1 MSAIIITTTAPYS
14 RSRPRIPDYYSQS
27 TSSTSANNG
36 EGNGLANERTA
47 LLRSSSPTPSCTSSV
62 STYSS
67 SSTAGQDDTESGRNP
82 NRGKSRSSPADQKPY
97 RSPPLKDSISTFRFV
112 IVCTGIWSAN
122 FVFAFQ
128 STSIPTLAPEI
139 GAYFQHAELSTYLG
153 SMFTLSSTAV
163 IPLFG
168 VLMETLGRKFAMVT
182 ACGFFGL
189 GTVFCAL
196 SEGMYQLIAARIFA
210 GLGGGGLL
218 TVSSVIVTDLVPLR
232 DRGYYQGLMMTV
244 FGSGSMLG
252 GPIAGWLTDKYGW
265 HWSFWVQLPVVIFC
279 AIIVSLF
286 LPTAPIPPTHK
297 SLLSGLASLDWLG
310 SFFLITST
318 TSLILGLSFHTS
330 YLEPWSSP
338 IVWGLILCSIITA
351 VAFFYTETKVERPVV
366 PLKLFKSSHI
376 AAIMIAGFFLSICNQ
391 AFIAANHESPYHG
404 RLQLQMFQIPVYFA
418 VIMNTSA
425 AQAGLIMS
433 LCGGLGLATGS
444 MVAGQYIRSGHSWRW
459 LGPISLVPP
468 IIGGVVAALWTPAWP
483 WWSYY
488 ATVLPCVL
496 GYSTFLCVQLVA
508 LISSIDSQ
516 IMPKATALMYTV
528 RSLGA
533 TLGVSVGGSVQLGA
547 LASSLKKQLAGAENS
562 NEIISAILHS
572 KAAIRLLPPS
582 LRIKAL
588 YSYAYSLSVVWTF
601 SAIIAIITFVCS
613 FWIQSPD
620 VHERGHS
627 HSSDFKST
635 ATGDAAAARRRSRR
649 QKRRI
654 QETGVGVVDEPFGEG
669 LGEASIQGETA
680 DQGR

>member
-1 MSAIIITTTAPYS
+1 MSAIIITTRPY
-14 RSRPRIPDYYSQS
+14 SRPRIPNYSAGP
-27 TSSTSANNG
+27 SSSSSAKHD
-36 EGNGLANERTA
+36 GLATERTA
-47 LLRSSSPTPSCTSSV
+47 LLRPSSPAPSCTSSV

-67 SSTAGQDDTESGRNP
+67 SSTAANDAVDNGRSHRPSRKGDSGDR
-82 NRGKSRSSPADQKPY
+82 PY
-97 RSPPLKDSISTFRFV
+97 RSPPLKASISTFRFV
-112 IVCTGIWSAN
+112 IVCIGIWSAN

-139 GAYFQHAELSTYLG
+139 GSYFQHAELSTYLG

-182 ACGFFGL
+182 ACGFFGV
-189 GTVFCAL
+189 GTVLCAL
-196 SEGMYQLIAARIFA
+196 ARGMYQLIAARIFA

-232 DRGYYQGLMMTV
+232 DRGFYQGLMMTV

-252 GPIAGWLTDKYGW
+252 GPIAGWLTDRYGW
-265 HWSFWVQLPVVIFC
+265 HWSFWVQLPVVFFC

-286 LPTAPIPPTHK
+286 LPIAPIPPTHK
-297 SLLSGLASLDWLG
+297 TLLSGLASLDWLG

-338 IVWGLILCSIITA
+338 IVWGLILCSILTA

-366 PLKLFKSSHI
+366 PLKLFKSNHI
-376 AAIMIAGFFLSICNQ
+376 AAIMVAGFFLSIGNQ
-391 AFIAANHESPYHG
+391 AF
-404 RLQLQMFQIPVYFA
+404 MFQIPVYFA

-459 LGPISLVPP
+459 LGPVSLVPP
-468 IIGGVVAALWTPAWP
+468 IIGGVVAAFWTPGWT

-516 IMPKATALMYTV
+516 MMPKATALMYTT

-533 TLGVSVGGSVQLGA
+533 TLGVSIGGSVQLGA
-547 LASSLKKQLAGAENS
+547 LASSLKRQLGGAENS

-588 YSYAYSLSVVWTF
+588 YSYAYSLSVVWIF
-601 SAIIAIITFVCS
+601 SAIIATITFVCS

-620 VHERGHS
+620 VHERS
-627 HSSDFKST
+627 HSESDHDQTSSR
-635 ATGDAAAARRRSRR
+635 AEADVEAGRRT
-649 QKRRI
+649 KRV
-654 QETGVGVVDEPFGEG
+654 EGTGVGVVGEPFGDG
-669 LGEASIQGETA
+669 LGEASVQGETA
-680 DQGR
+680 GRSSQ